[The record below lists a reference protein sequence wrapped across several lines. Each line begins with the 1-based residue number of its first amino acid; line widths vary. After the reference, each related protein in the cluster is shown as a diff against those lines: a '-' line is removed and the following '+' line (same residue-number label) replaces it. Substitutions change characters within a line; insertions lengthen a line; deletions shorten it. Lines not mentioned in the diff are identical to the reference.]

1 MSIMFDAIS
10 YHSLHAN
17 LPYKNNLETLKFD
30 IFDNNICCSI
40 AINANTMRMIKSTI
54 AHQLLAFDIIT
65 LFNILEDKLFN
76 VLTRSDNLQTMTLGT
91 F

>member
-1 MSIMFDAIS
+1 MSIMFDDIP
-10 YHSLHAN
+10 YHSLHAK
-17 LPYKNNLETLKFD
+17 LPYKNNLEMLKFD

-40 AINANTMRMIKSTI
+40 AINANTTRMIKSTI